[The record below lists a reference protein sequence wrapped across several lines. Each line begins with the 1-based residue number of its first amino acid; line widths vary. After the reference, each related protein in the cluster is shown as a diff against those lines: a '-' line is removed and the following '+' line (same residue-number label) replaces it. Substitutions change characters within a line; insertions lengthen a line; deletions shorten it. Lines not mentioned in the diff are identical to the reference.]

1 MNIQQIKEMLL
12 QYYDA
17 DDLVDVLGIE
27 AEELLDRFEDKLDKF
42 DTNNLP
48 EVELPYNEED
58 HY

>member
-1 MNIQQIKEMLL
+1 MLL